1 VKILILDFETERL
14 SMIERA
20 LEHHYKKLKKLESE
34 PNIVNDNDLIKKD
47 LQKNIEVIKQVI
59 QLFSNPNTRYVIQK
73 DYSALFCSA
82 LESYGDDLTSTK
94 LALTEKLVKPE
105 LEFKNVDNELG
116 QLKDT
121 LEKLCRSN

>member
-1 VKILILDFETERL
+1 MILEFETERL

-20 LEHHYKKLKKLESE
+20 LEHHHKKLKKLESE
-34 PNIVNDNDLIKKD
+34 PDIVNGNDLIKKD
-47 LQKNIEVIKQVI
+47 LRKNIDVIKQVI

-94 LALTEKLVKPE
+94 FALTEKLVKPE

-116 QLKDT
+116 LLKNA
-121 LEKLCRSN
+121 LEELCRSN

>member
-1 VKILILDFETERL
+1 MILEFETERL

-34 PNIVNDNDLIKKD
+34 PDIVNGNDLIKKD

-94 LALTEKLVKPE
+94 LSLTEKLVKPE
-105 LEFKNVDNELG
+105 LKFKNVDNELG
-116 QLKDT
+116 LLKNT
-121 LEKLCRSN
+121 LEELCRPN